1 MDELVDILDSNGNF
15 TGEVAMKSVAHRKGW
30 FHSTVHIWLY
40 TKDQTILVQQ
50 RGRNKDTHP
59 LLWDVS
65 VAGHIGAG
73 EEIEIAAIREVEEEI
88 GLDIS
93 KNNLEKIGVFK
104 SIQKHSNE
112 LIDCEFHH
120 AFLYELKVPL
130 KDLTKQKD
138 EVKDLKLIPL
148 LQFSE
153 GMFGEAHLNKYVPHE
168 VNYYAEIIR
177 AIKNKLERL

>member
-1 MDELVDILDSNGNF
+1 MDELIDILDSNGNF
-15 TGEVAMKSVAHRKGW
+15 TGEVAMKSVAHKKGW
-30 FHSTVHIWLY
+30 CHSTVHIWLY
-40 TKDQTILVQQ
+40 TKDQRILVQL

-88 GLDIS
+88 GLGIS
-93 KNNLEKIGVFK
+93 KYNLEKIGVFK

-120 AFLYELKVPL
+120 TFLCELKVPL
-130 KDLTKQKD
+130 IDLTKQED

-153 GMFGEAHLNKYVPHE
+153 DTFSEAHLNKYVPHE
-168 VNYYAEIIR
+168 FDYYAKIIS
-177 AIKNKLERL
+177 AIKKN

>member
-1 MDELVDILDSNGNF
+1 MDELIDILDSNGNF
-15 TGEVAMKSVAHRKGW
+15 TGEVAMKSVAHKKGW

-40 TKDQTILVQQ
+40 TKDQRILVQL

-88 GLDIS
+88 GLGIS
-93 KNNLEKIGVFK
+93 KYNLEKIGVFK

-120 AFLYELKVPL
+120 TFLCELKVPL
-130 KDLTKQKD
+130 KDLTKQDD
-138 EVKDLKLIPL
+138 EVEDLKLIPL
-148 LQFSE
+148 LQFSQDTY
-153 GMFGEAHLNKYVPHE
+153 GEANLNKYVSHE
-168 VNYYAEIIR
+168 VDYYAEITR
-177 AIKNKLERL
+177 AIKKKLERL